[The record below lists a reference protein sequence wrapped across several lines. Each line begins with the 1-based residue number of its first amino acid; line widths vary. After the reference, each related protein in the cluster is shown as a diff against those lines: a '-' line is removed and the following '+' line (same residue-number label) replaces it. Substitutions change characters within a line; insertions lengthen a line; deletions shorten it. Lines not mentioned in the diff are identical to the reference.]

1 MGIPTTRN
9 ARDARQAS
17 INDVPPFT
25 ADARRRMC
33 LWQKSAIRVAPMMIL
48 EIAAGVALAPVIAF
62 LVLAVIGLL
71 IRFWMPI
78 AVVAACVAIWLAG
91 IVTYYQ
97 APA

>member
-1 MGIPTTRN
+1 MFRPLQPMRGGACVYGRK
-9 ARDARQAS
+9 
-17 INDVPPFT
+17 V
-25 ADARRRMC
+25 
-33 LWQKSAIRVAPMMIL
+33 LYGVAPMLIL

>member
-1 MGIPTTRN
+1 
-9 ARDARQAS
+9 
-17 INDVPPFT
+17 
-25 ADARRRMC
+25 
-33 LWQKSAIRVAPMMIL
+33 MMIL